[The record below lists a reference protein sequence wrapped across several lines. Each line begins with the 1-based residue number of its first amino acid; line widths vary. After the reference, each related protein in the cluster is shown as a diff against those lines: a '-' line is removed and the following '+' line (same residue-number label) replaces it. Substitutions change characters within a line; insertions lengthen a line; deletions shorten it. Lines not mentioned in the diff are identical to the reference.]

1 VRGQNDEQQAMM
13 FVVSMEAMVP
23 QDHPLRAVKKL
34 ADAELQRLDGTFDRM
49 YGKTGRP
56 SIPPERLLK
65 ASLLMALFSI
75 RSERQLCE
83 QLIYNFLYRWFLDMG
98 VNEEPF
104 DASVFAK
111 NRERL
116 MKEDVGRLF
125 FKQVVWTAREPQLLS
140 NEHFT
145 VDGTLLEANAS
156 MKSFKRKDTPDDD
169 APPPGSRNEEVDFHG
184 EKRSNATHE
193 STTDPEARLA
203 RKGLGKEAKLAYAAH
218 VLMENRNGLC
228 VDISVSRADG
238 HAEVNEGLNLIRR
251 VRGQGVG
258 IKTVGAD
265 KGYDRSDF
273 VDPLRDEG
281 ITPHVAA
288 RKKGSAVD
296 ERTTRH
302 DGYARSQR
310 CRKKVE
316 EIFGWVKTI
325 GGLRRTRYRGR
336 DRTGLCAY
344 LVATA
349 YNLVRLSNLL
359 ATA

>member
-1 VRGQNDEQQAMM
+1 MRGTNDEQQAMM
-13 FVVSMEAMVP
+13 FVVSMEAMIP
-23 QDHPLRAVKKL
+23 KDHPLRAIKKL
-34 ADAELQRLDGTFDRM
+34 ADSELARLDETFNRM

-65 ASLLMALFSI
+65 ASLLMALFSV

-83 QLIYNFLYRWFLDMG
+83 QLNYNFMYRWFLDMG

-125 FKQVVWTAREPQLLS
+125 FDQLVWTAREQKLLS
-140 NEHFT
+140 SEHFT

-156 MKSFKRKDTPDDD
+156 MKSFKRKDRKDDD
-169 APPPGSRNEEVDFHG
+169 EPPSSRNEAVDFHG
-184 EKRSNATHE
+184 EKRANDTHE
-193 STTDPEARLA
+193 STTDVEARLA

-228 VDISVSRADG
+228 VDIAVSRADG
-238 HAEVNEGLNLIRR
+238 HAEVVEGLNLVRR

-265 KGYDRSDF
+265 KGYDRADF
-273 VDPLRDEG
+273 VEPLRDEG
-281 ITPHVAA
+281 VTPHVAA

-302 DGYARSQR
+302 EGYAISQR

-316 EIFGWVKTI
+316 EIFGWMKTI
-325 GGLRRTRYRGR
+325 GGFRRTRYRGR

-344 LVATA
+344 LVAAA
-349 YNLVRLSNLL
+349 YNLVRMSNLL
-359 ATA
+359 AAA